1 MRFLDVM
8 MKCRPILLPAIFSLL
23 SPAVAAAQDS
33 ARFSVQGGVGT
44 MLNVGANTQSVSF
57 GFWPSER
64 VGILVGAQRIH
75 MPTEVEQFG
84 DVTSVTRG
92 GTTTFVSGEL
102 RWLPLTASRVSPYV
116 LAGGGR
122 GTARLNVNEQFPD
135 PTTNSAML
143 FFFGGGVQAP
153 VGRHLSVFGD
163 VRMVGQLERDVPFL
177 FVPARAGVVWRF

>member
-1 MRFLDVM
+1 M

-116 LAGGGR
+116 LAYVELEEGPR
-122 GTARLNVNEQFPD
+122 VLTNVVECD
-135 PTTNSAML
+135 PEAVRIGDAVAAVFHDTGEGSAL
-143 FFFGGGVQAP
+143 LRF
-153 VGRHLSVFGD
+153 R
-163 VRMVGQLERDVPFL
+163 
-177 FVPARAGVVWRF
+177 PA